1 MMPWTIHCT
10 VPFPL
15 IEQAETIPLL
25 SRYGVGPELYLSAE
39 TLDGLTSSRAES
51 AAASLTAA
59 GISSITFHAPFEDLS
74 PGARDEEARR
84 LTVRRLRQAIG
95 LAPLFRAKGIVMHGG
110 YSEWLYDF
118 RPDRWLEPAR
128 KTFSE
133 VAEAAEEANVEIF
146 LENVF
151 DEVPDHLL
159 RLREAVASRRIGF
172 CFDPGHA
179 TLFSRLP
186 VQKWVEALASAL
198 GEMHLHDNR
207 GRRDDHLPV
216 GEGSINHRGVI
227 LAARDEGARP
237 ILTVEPH
244 RREHFPRAV
253 DNLRAMLATLP

>member
-1 MMPWTIHCT
+1 MTWTIHST

-15 IEQAETIPLL
+15 LEQPETTVLL
-25 SRYGVGPELYLSAE
+25 KKSRVGPELYLSAE

-51 AAASLTAA
+51 AAASLVSA
-59 GISSITFHAPFEDLS
+59 GISSVTLHAPFEDLS
-74 PGARDEEARR
+74 PGARDEAARR
-84 LTVRRLRQAIG
+84 LTVRRLKQAVG
-95 LAPLFRAKGIVMHGG
+95 LAPLFGAKGIVMHGG
-110 YSEWLYDF
+110 YSEWLFDF
-118 RPDRWLEPAR
+118 RPDLWLGPAR

-159 RLREAVASRRIGF
+159 RLRDAVASRRIRF

-186 VQKWVEALASAL
+186 VQKWVEALAPAL
-198 GEMHLHDNR
+198 GELHLHDNR

-216 GEGSINHRGVI
+216 GEGTVNLRGVI
-227 LAARDEGARP
+227 LAAVDEGTRP

-244 RREHFPRAV
+244 RREHFSRAV
-253 DNLRAMLATLP
+253 DNLRAMLPDFP

>member
-1 MMPWTIHCT
+1 MPWTIHST

-15 IEQAETIPLL
+15 LEEAETIALL
-25 SRYGVGPELYLSAE
+25 SRYRVGPEIYLSAD
-39 TLDGLTSSRAES
+39 TLDGLTSPRAES
-51 AAASLTAA
+51 AAAALASA
-59 GISSITFHAPFEDLS
+59 GISSVTFHAPFEDLS
-74 PGARDEEARR
+74 PGARDGEVRR
-84 LTVRRLRQAIG
+84 LTVRRLLQAVG

-118 RPDRWLEPAR
+118 RPDHWLDPAR

-133 VAEAAEEANVEIF
+133 VAEAAERANVEIL

-151 DEVPDHLL
+151 EEVPDHLL
-159 RLREAVASRRIGF
+159 RLREAVGSRRIGF

-186 VQKWVEALASAL
+186 VQKWVEVLASSL

-207 GRRDDHLPV
+207 GRRDDHLPI

-244 RREHFPRAV
+244 RREHFSRAV
-253 DNLRAMLATLP
+253 DNLRAMLSALP